1 MSERNA
7 TTSLPGIFRRLR
19 AALKRFE
26 GPLTA
31 KIDRAGR
38 YELWSVK
45 DVVIEGRPKKQVFF
59 ASLIV
64 QSDYVGFYF
73 MPVYADSE
81 LASVFAPELLA
92 LRTGK
97 SCFHIK
103 ALDAR
108 LEKAVA
114 AALRKGFALYKKRGW
129 A

>member
-1 MSERNA
+1 MGERTA
-7 TTSLPGIFRRLR
+7 ERSLPRIFERLR
-19 AALKRFE
+19 AVIKKFE

-31 KIDRAGR
+31 KTDRSVR
-38 YELWSVK
+38 YELWSIK
-45 DVVIEGRPKKQVFF
+45 DVIIQGRPKKEIFF
-59 ASLIV
+59 ASAIV

-81 LASVFAPELLA
+81 MAAVFAPELLA

-103 ALDAR
+103 GLDAR
-108 LEKAVA
+108 LERAIA

-129 A
+129 L

>member
-1 MSERNA
+1 MSGAGA
-7 TTSLPGIFRRLR
+7 TVSLSGIFRRLR
-19 AALKRFE
+19 AVLRKYE
-26 GPLTA
+26 GPLEA
-31 KIDRAGR
+31 QIDRAGR

-45 DVVIEGRPKKQVFF
+45 DVVIDGRPKKQVFF

-81 LASVFAPELLA
+81 LASVFTPELAA
-92 LRTGK
+92 LRRGK

-108 LEKAVA
+108 LEKAVGS
-114 AALRKGFALYKKRGW
+114 ALRKGFSLYKKRGW